1 MRICPESDAAHFRV
15 FIPTQG
21 DLMKSQS
28 VAIPAFAAD
37 AILPRLAVLGAVLLW
52 GASFSTMRI
61 ALQDLHPWSV
71 MWLRMMI
78 ALMCIL
84 PLYRTINL
92 SAYRNGDWKLLLP
105 AVILQPCLYFW
116 LESAALGLTT
126 SAQAGIISASVP
138 LLVAVG
144 AWLLLKEPMSARITA
159 GLLLSLAGVAVL
171 TMGGTATE
179 AAPSPLLGNSLEFL
193 AMVCAAANMI
203 LIRILGR
210 RYDAWTLT
218 VMQVVTGCVFFSPG
232 LIHLTLVPEGVFNPR
247 MISIL
252 LFLGAGVTLGAFSL
266 YNWAITRMPAST
278 ASAHINLIP
287 VVAVGCGF
295 VFLGESLNA
304 MQWAAAGVVLC
315 SVLMTQKPG

>member
-1 MRICPESDAAHFRV
+1 MESESLSITAAN
-15 FIPTQG
+15 P
-21 DLMKSQS
+21 
-28 VAIPAFAAD
+28 VAL
-37 AILPRLAVLGAVLLW
+37 LPRLAVLGAVVLW

-61 ALQDLHPWSV
+61 ALEDLHPWSV
-71 MWLRMMI
+71 MWLRMVI
-78 ALMCIL
+78 ALACIL
-84 PLYRTINL
+84 PLYRTVSL
-92 SAYRNGDWKLLLP
+92 SAYRRGDWKLLLP
-105 AVILQPCLYFW
+105 AVIFQPCLYFW

-138 LLVAVG
+138 LLVAVA
-144 AWLLLKEPMSARITA
+144 AWMILKEPLSVRVTA

-171 TMGGTATE
+171 TLGGQATE
-179 AAPSPLLGNSLEFL
+179 SAPSPLLGNSMEFL

-218 VMQVVTGCVFFSPG
+218 VMQVVTGTLFFSPG
-232 LIHLTLVPEGVFNPR
+232 LAYMADLPSGTFDLQLVL
-247 MISIL
+247 IL
-252 LFLGAGVTLGAFSL
+252 VFLGAGVTLGAFSL

-295 VFLGESLNA
+295 AFLGETMNPLQ
-304 MQWAAAGVVLC
+304 MAAACVVLF
-315 SVLMTQKPG
+315 SVLMTQKF